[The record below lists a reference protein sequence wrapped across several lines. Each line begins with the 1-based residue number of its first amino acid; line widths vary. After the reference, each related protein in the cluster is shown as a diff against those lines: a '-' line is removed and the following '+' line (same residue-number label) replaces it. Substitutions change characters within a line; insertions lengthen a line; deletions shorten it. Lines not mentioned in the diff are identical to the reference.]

1 MSAVLFNF
9 AGEREISLAENRSL
23 LVASR
28 HVICHI
34 KDVSGTILWRKESE
48 RSKNE
53 RNESDGSGF
62 WNKRTEK
69 MRWNGSGK
77 RTPTFQEST
86 MVSEINI
93 HA

>member
-9 AGEREISLAENRSL
+9 AGIGSEGSGKNRSL
-23 LVASR
+23 LEASP

-34 KDVSGTILWRKESE
+34 KDLSGTILWRKESE

-53 RNESDGSGF
+53 RNESDGGGF
-62 WNKRTEK
+62 WNKSTEK
-69 MRWNGSGK
+69 MRWHGSGK